1 MMRFLRRAH
10 LHLGVFFTPLL
21 LFFILTGWYQTVTP
35 DRRKGASDSDDWTSR
50 LTRVHVEQYL
60 PSKEAGGYSTKAFT
74 ALVVVMSLALT
85 ATVLLGVFLA
95 FRTLKSP
102 WAVLLSFSLGILI
115 PVLSLLLS
123 RTRD

>member
-10 LHLGVFFTPLL
+10 LHLGVFFAPLL

-35 DRRKGASDSDDWTSR
+35 DRRKGTEDSDDWVSR

-60 PSKEAGGYSTKAFT
+60 PSKDAEGYSTRSFRV
-74 ALVVVMSLALT
+74 LVVVMSLALT
-85 ATVLLGVFLA
+85 ATILLGVFLA

-102 WAVLLSFSLGILI
+102 WAVWASFSLGIVV
-115 PVLSLLLS
+115 PVLILLAS
-123 RTRD
+123 RTR